1 METIADRKARLWKA
15 AGDAIEQA
23 IVKGGNPTE
32 LMMAAT
38 GEGNTICALYVPQHP
53 LYWENRRQFRTRED
67 REREE
72 RRVAKKRRDVTSVNT
87 SIATLR
93 KAASEEAARLVRLA
107 AEPLTT
113 RDTVNRCMQRAATR
127 LGWSYTRVEDVWRKE
142 ARRIE
147 SWEMDQLRV
156 CARVPVGRKITQPA
170 RSGDNCAG

>member
-53 LYWENRRQFRTRED
+53 LYWEKRRQFRTRED

-72 RRVAKKRRDVTSVNT
+72 RRVAKKRRVVTSVNT

-93 KAASEEAARLVRLA
+93 KAASEEAARLGSGSPA
-107 AEPLTT
+107 
-113 RDTVNRCMQRAATR
+113 
-127 LGWSYTRVEDVWRKE
+127 SIWRFT
-142 ARRIE
+142 A
-147 SWEMDQLRV
+147 
-156 CARVPVGRKITQPA
+156 
-170 RSGDNCAG
+170 